1 MLISADNKTRAC
13 QWLPEKIFNLSPSAH
28 AFRISPLAGGPRLRP
43 DLHHQIIH
51 IHLQESKTIRRNPGY
66 SNPLSQHWDHI
77 ITTSITRRTVQPW
90 LVMMMTSRDTGFN
103 GMGASSLS
111 FSPTLLC
118 LITWPAT
125 VKLAGDSPV
134 RDSAA

>member
-13 QWLPEKIFNLSPSAH
+13 QWLPGKVFYLSPLTLSV
-28 AFRISPLAGGPRLRP
+28 SLLAGGPRLRRP
-43 DLHHQIIH
+43 DPFHYQIIH
-51 IHLQESKTIRRNPGY
+51 FHLQESKTMRCNPGY
-66 SNPLSQHWDHI
+66 SNPFLQHCDHI

-125 VKLAGDSPV
+125 VKLVGDSPV